1 MTAHLP
7 DLKIISALRA
17 IVSGRL
23 TSRHVSRSTGMS
35 VEQAW
40 RAMRRLE
47 AHGRVERSGRLRIE
61 RGQPLVVWRVSPPAR
76 VRAIREAGT

>member
-1 MTAHLP
+1 MTAIP

-23 TSRHVSRSTGMS
+23 TSRHVSRSTGMT

-40 RAMRRLE
+40 RAMRRL
-47 AHGRVERSGRLRIE
+47 AHGRIERSGRLRIE
-61 RGQPLVVWRVSPPAR
+61 RGQPLVVWRVSPSAR
-76 VRAIREAGT
+76 VRKIEAAP